1 MENNDDIEIFNLAPY
16 LAEQADPDG
25 FLEHIPTSN
34 MIIIS
39 GCSECCP
46 NSILKKKGIDAA
58 HVININSSVTPEL
71 AETEAIEKFNKIMAG
86 KK

>member
-1 MENNDDIEIFNLAPY
+1 MENNDNIEIFNLAPY
-16 LAEQADPDG
+16 LAKQADLDS

-46 NSILKKKGIDAA
+46 NSILKKKGINAA
-58 HVININSSVTPEL
+58 HIINVNSSVTPEL
-71 AETEAIEKFNKIMAG
+71 AETEAIQKINKIMAG
-86 KK
+86 IK